1 MASKTRP
8 LGSYTDYHEL
18 VFTHLAHDDLL
29 LEEKKTKGKK
39 RKKETNKKF
48 PKEKCMS
55 SLSETRKNIELILGY
70 LT

>member
-1 MASKTRP
+1 MITN
-8 LGSYTDYHEL
+8 LY
-18 VFTHLAHDDLL
+18 LL
-29 LEEKKTKGKK
+29 IWPTMIYPWRKKTKGKK
-39 RKKETNKKF
+39 RKNETNKKF

>member
-1 MASKTRP
+1 MIYPWR
-8 LGSYTDYHEL
+8 
-18 VFTHLAHDDLL
+18 
-29 LEEKKTKGKK
+29 KKTKGKK
-39 RKKETNKKF
+39 RKNETNKKF